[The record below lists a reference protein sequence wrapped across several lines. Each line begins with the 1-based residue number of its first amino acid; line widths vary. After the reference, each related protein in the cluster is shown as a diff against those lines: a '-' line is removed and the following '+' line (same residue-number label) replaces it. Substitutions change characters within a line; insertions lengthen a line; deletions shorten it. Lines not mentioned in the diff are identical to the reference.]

1 MAKSC
6 ECGGADRALLLSATR
21 VSAFV
26 TDSFAPA
33 ELVRRSGL
41 VPPLRPWAGSNG
53 QLEGSAPRMNADGM
67 PFGILQVVPPCQASS
82 VDALRV
88 DTVNAYMLVVEVGP
102 ARQFIGPD
110 FAAVAQGLADQLMS
124 ALAYFQYKGFESA
137 RINWRFASL
146 MEPRFSPDPSIQRF
160 RSSRRLPGQGDWR
173 GLGARPIRPN
183 TAPALLG
190 VRRGAGI
197 PGGGTEVASASDGSI
212 ALYLDGTQQR
222 TSTIRGAAAGDTPLV
237 AHEFFHLIQMAY
249 APSLDAALRLPE
261 QALQNAEPSYLRWF
275 SEGMATA
282 AAVSKYFDDLG
293 PGTGYDPAQVR
304 AAQSVLQDQFPDRN
318 WRLRLDGPY
327 LAGVFGL
334 NSQYSLGALFYCGN
348 QGNVQYFRSL
358 LCGAERWLAANAGP
372 NLLQKLVRGEFLE
385 NVVSLFGMANI
396 TPFQS
401 AAIENVAGLVLSG
414 FDAAFARTILAVG
427 RYRGPAQKG
436 GDDQRGNRMWEV
448 DPSSSVY
455 TDAGG
460 YWPVGGEATDELSAA
475 TSVSRAYFPR
485 VGVQG
490 SAFEFELPQTWPEGF
505 VLIVSEGS
513 NDDERRARVLRAR
526 GSTLRIQL
534 QGITAANPVH
544 VSVLNLRV
552 RSGVNAF
559 SAIRFEAFLR
569 VIR

>member
-1 MAKSC
+1 
-6 ECGGADRALLLSATR
+6 
-21 VSAFV
+21 
-26 TDSFAPA
+26 
-33 ELVRRSGL
+33 
-41 VPPLRPWAGSNG
+41 
-53 QLEGSAPRMNADGM
+53 MNADGM

-124 ALAYFQYKGFESA
+124 ALAYFQYQGFESA

-146 MEPRFSPDPSIQRF
+146 MEPRFSPNPAVQRF
-160 RSSRRLPGQGDWR
+160 RSSRRLPGQGDGP
-173 GLGARPIRPN
+173 GLGARLVRPN

-190 VRRGAGI
+190 VRQGPGI
-197 PGGGTEVASASDGSI
+197 AGGGAVVASASDGSI
-212 ALYLDGTQQR
+212 AFYLDSTQQR
-222 TSTIRGAAAGDTPLV
+222 TSTIRNAAAGDTPLV
-237 AHEFFHLIQMAY
+237 AHEYFHLIQMAY

-261 QALQNAEPSYLRWF
+261 RAGQDAEPSYLRWF

-293 PGTGYDPAQVR
+293 PGPGYNPAQVR
-304 AAQSVLQDQFPDRN
+304 AAQSVLQDQFPHRE

-327 LAGVFGL
+327 RAGVFGL
-334 NSQYSLGALFYCGN
+334 NSPYSLGALFYCGN

-358 LCGAERWLAANAGP
+358 LCGAERWLAASAGP

-385 NVVSLFGMANI
+385 NVVSLFAMANI

-401 AAIENVAGLVLSG
+401 AAIENVPGLVLSG

-427 RYRGPAQKG
+427 RYRGPAQNAG
-436 GDDQRGNRMWEV
+436 NDQRGNRMWEV
-448 DPSSSVY
+448 DPSSNVY
-455 TDAGG
+455 NAGG
-460 YWPVGGEATDELSAA
+460 YWPVGGEDTDELSAA
-475 TSVSRAYFPR
+475 TSVSRAYFPP

-505 VLIVSEGS
+505 VLMVSEGP

-526 GSTLRIQL
+526 GSTVRIQL
-534 QGITAANPVH
+534 QGITPANPVH
-544 VSVLNLRV
+544 VSVLNLRI

-559 SAIRFEAFLR
+559 RPIRFEAYLR